1 MDKARVLRYEKALK
15 EYTKEITASPETARK
30 ALIREG
36 IFLENGELNPKFE
49 EGPDYRKGIPDR

>member
-1 MDKARVLRYEKALK
+1 MDKSKLQRYEKALE
-15 EYTKEITASPETARK
+15 EYTKEITVSPEAARK

-49 EGPDYRKGIPDR
+49 EASNYRKGIPER